1 MMLDKALGSTEY
13 VVAYKI
19 KLNIILI
26 NSFILKVTEILTASK
41 T

>member
-1 MMLDKALGSTEY
+1 MLDKALRSTEY
-13 VVAYKI
+13 GVAYKI

-26 NSFILKVTEILTASK
+26 NPFILKVTEILTAFE